1 MVFMPPSHYHII
13 NQGGVYDVFLQCM
26 QSSELLGFIEILIT
40 YLNNNEFSHI
50 GYLYSFNKRKVACLP
65 VPSTIP
71 LF

>member
-40 YLNNNEFSHI
+40 YLNNNKFSHI
-50 GYLYSFNKRKVACLP
+50 GKVY
-65 VPSTIP
+65 
-71 LF
+71 

>member
-50 GYLYSFNKRKVACLP
+50 GKIHVFGASSN
-65 VPSTIP
+65 
-71 LF
+71 